1 MNPEPE
7 APAETLLGQ
16 LPMSTDQVDL
26 LLSAARVIGWVALA
40 LVLAWL
46 FRRFVLGRIEAMAQR
61 TDSDVDDRLVYFVR
75 RFYGGIILFIVI
87 LVTFEALGIEI
98 TPLLA
103 GAGIAGIAVAYAAKD
118 ILGNFLSG
126 VFLLVDQP
134 IKIGDRIMIER
145 IGSQWGSWG
154 DVMDVGLRT
163 TTVKNTDGI
172 YVTYPNARLADSIIK
187 NFTSEETPTRFRV
200 RVLVDP
206 SSDLEACL
214 ERLVRLA
221 RAEPAVLDEPEPSAV
236 VRALYDEDGG
246 HMHAGALLELRCW
259 VADIRVRTRLRSRL
273 LLDITRAFRADGVQ
287 LARLQLGGRLSAQ
300 AAEPSSS
307 SGPME

>member
-1 MNPEPE
+1 
-7 APAETLLGQ
+7 
-16 LPMSTDQVDL
+16 
-26 LLSAARVIGWVALA
+26 
-40 LVLAWL
+40 VLAWL